1 MMNTLSDLI
10 EAYILNVIEGSKNR
24 SAHLKRTDLSFKFSC
39 VPSQIN
45 YVLNTRFTLERGYLV
60 ESKRGGGG
68 YLQIEKIPVSD
79 ISSFLKKIKC
89 VSEEMTSMMGK
100 KILER
105 LEEEEIITDR
115 ELAIIWQLIKDESLP
130 INDKKERN
138 NIRVNMMKNLMGF
151 LAGEGGN

>member
-1 MMNTLSDLI
+1 MKTLSDII
-10 EAYILNVIEGSKNR
+10 EAYILDIIKGSKNGFVYLR
-24 SAHLKRTDLSFKFSC
+24 RMDLSFKFSC

-68 YLQIEKIPVSD
+68 YVQIEKISASD
-79 ISSFLKKIKC
+79 IPSFLKKIEC
-89 VSEEMTSMMGK
+89 VSGEMTSIMGK

-105 LEEEEIITDR
+105 LGEEEIIKDR

-130 INDKKERN
+130 IDDKKERN
-138 NIRVNMMKNLMGF
+138 NIRASMMKNLMVF
-151 LAGEGGN
+151 LAGKGGN